1 MSASEAR
8 YFLQTCTD
16 EIEAGMTAGLRRR
29 IRAAY
34 EIVVADDAGRR
45 AADLARR
52 AQTIHAARQA
62 REEL

>member
-1 MSASEAR
+1 
-8 YFLQTCTD
+8 
-16 EIEAGMTAGLRRR
+16 MTAGLRRR